1 MYDLLFN
8 EELQE
13 QMTDYFLNHLA
24 KFGTVK
30 AFSKNEMIDPET
42 ADHVYIVLDG
52 AFNQVLYSQ
61 DGDEISFF
69 RLERGTV
76 FGEMDFFDGY
86 RTCVIT
92 KALKTSAVSIVPRDV
107 LEKEIGKNPDVY
119 KQFMHSI
126 IRKYR
131 IVMLELADVKFNDS
145 LGKLAH
151 SLVRLVHTTGY
162 RGNDKDN
169 RYRINMTFTH
179 EELASR
185 LASNRSTITSGL
197 KYFKEKGY
205 ITMEGKYIYIE
216 KLEGLKAYIN
226 PYWQD

>member
-1 MYDLLFN
+1 MYDQLFN
-8 EELQE
+8 EELQN
-13 QMTDYFLNHLA
+13 QMTDYLLNNLSKLGRVRA
-24 KFGTVK
+24 Y
-30 AFSKNEMIDPET
+30 SKNEMIDPDT

-52 AFNQVLYSQ
+52 AFNQVLYSH
-61 DGDEISFF
+61 DGDQISFF

-92 KALKTSAVSIVPRDV
+92 KALKTSAVSIVPRAILEEE
-107 LEKEIGKNPDVY
+107 LEKDSSIY
-119 KQFMHSI
+119 RQFMHSI

-151 SLVRLVHTTGY
+151 ALVRLAHTTGY
-162 RGNDKDN
+162 RGCGDENGQK
-169 RYRINMTFTH
+169 INMTFTH
-179 EELASR
+179 EELATR

-197 KYFKEKGY
+197 KCFKDKGY
-205 ITMEGKYIYIE
+205 IATEGKYIYI
-216 KLEGLKAYIN
+216 KDLDGLKEYIN
-226 PYWQD
+226 PYWND